1 MSEGRLDIQ
10 VNTGSVKQAIID
22 LDKLPASTA
31 RAEAAATKLTTGFD
45 KAGAGATMMGERIAA
60 AANSA
65 SGIASKLN
73 GAMDMSNLDK
83 TLQSTVAD
91 LNIQNVAVR
100 NGTTAASAHG
110 ESIRGQ
116 RLALRGLAQ
125 DLMFLGP
132 AYGQSAAMAATL
144 YIDNMHLIGG
154 WSGLKTA
161 IGALLT
167 PMNLLIGGGVAVA
180 AGMYMLNSS
189 ITETEKKFGDLADR
203 TNTTV
208 MKLHALESTTAFKG
222 IDTSE
227 FITGM
232 EKFGDLTS
240 QAQVGLGS
248 LKDLFRA
255 NGVASGDIVSNL
267 EHAADLIQNARSEA
281 EKYRLI
287 QQLGL
292 PPTREWVQMLSQGA
306 DGIRQAQ
313 NEASKLG
320 GAFDEQMIK
329 KAREF
334 DEAWDKGWKNFTTA
348 AKQAFIDVKGGVSD
362 IITWANHLGQDLHPG
377 MLGLRL
383 NNAFGDV
390 GAASD
395 SGMKGGLDR
404 YAGQLRS
411 PTGANTVDPE
421 VLRKQISDA
430 QPFVGLFGSAP
441 TAAEIAKR
449 DRDEAP
455 VLVAANDNE
464 PRMENDRGRYR
475 RTA

>member
-1 MSEGRLDIQ
+1 MIVTLGLEINSAPIAKA
-10 VNTGSVKQAIID
+10 VVD
-22 LDKLPASTA
+22 LDKLAPAA
-31 RAEAAATKLTTGFD
+31 AKAEAAATSLNVGFD
-45 KAGAGATMMGERIAA
+45 KASASATMMGERIAA

-65 SGIASKLN
+65 SGIAGKLN
-73 GAMDMSNLDK
+73 SALDMSSLDK

-100 NGTTAASAHG
+100 NGTTAASAHS

-132 AYGQSAAMAATL
+132 AYGQTAAMATTL

-167 PMNLLIGGGVAVA
+167 PMNLFIGGAAAAAV
-180 AGMYMLNSS
+180 GLYMLNSS
-189 ITETEKKFGDLADR
+189 ITETEKKFGDLSDR
-203 TNTTV
+203 TNTTLTQ
-208 MKLHALESTTAFKG
+208 LHALESTTAFKG
-222 IDTSE
+222 ISTADFT
-227 FITGM
+227 TGM
-232 EKFGDLTS
+232 EKFNDLTVEAVHN
-240 QAQVGLGS
+240 QGS

-255 NGVASGDIVSNL
+255 NGVATGDVVSNWGK
-267 EHAADLIQNARSEA
+267 AADLIKNARSEA

-287 QQLGL
+287 TQLGL
-292 PPTREWVQMLSQGA
+292 PATAEWVRYLSQGSQ
-306 DGIRQAQ
+306 GIKDAAA
-313 NEASKLG
+313 EASKMG
-320 GAFDEQMIK
+320 GIFDEQMIK

-334 DEAWDKGWKNFTTA
+334 DDAWDKAWKNFITD
-348 AKQAFIDVKGGVSD
+348 AKDAFLWVKAGFGDVA
-362 IITWANHLGQDLHPG
+362 TWANHLGQDLHPG

-390 GAASD
+390 GSASN

-421 VLRKQISDA
+421 VIRKQISDA
-430 QPFVGLFGSAP
+430 QPFVGLFGAPP
-441 TAAEIAKR
+441 TAAEIAKQ

-455 VLVAANDNE
+455 VLIAANDNE